1 MYDIIKN
8 IIENGIFR
16 VSDLTNKID
25 TLWAESKLSDD
36 ERNLLVQMMTDHL
49 NPNSEAPELK
59 EMYERLEARVT
70 TLKAEVQAL
79 KGEEEP
85 GEEEPGEEEPGEE
98 EPGTVIVPAWE
109 PWDGISNKYQYGAA
123 VSHNGKYFLDVLQDM
138 QNTWEPES
146 AGVDERY
153 WKEITKEQA
162 EKIISGDM
170 TVDDVLGA

>member
-36 ERNLLVQMMTDHL
+36 ERSLLVQMMTDHL

-59 EMYERLEARVT
+59 EMYERLEARVAT
-70 TLKAEVQAL
+70 QEEEVKKL
-79 KGEEEP
+79 KGEEP
-85 GEEEPGEEEPGEE
+85 GGGEE
-98 EPGTVIVPAWE
+98 GTVTVPAWE
-109 PWDGISNKYQYGAA
+109 PWDGISDKYKYGA
-123 VSHNGKYFLDVLQDM
+123 VVTHNGKYFLDVLQGM

-162 EKIISGDM
+162 EGIISGDM
-170 TVDDVLGA
+170 TVDEVLRA

>member
-36 ERNLLVQMMTDHL
+36 ERSLLVQMMTDHL

-59 EMYERLEARVT
+59 EMYERLEARVAT
-70 TLKAEVQAL
+70 QEEEVKKL
-79 KGEEEP
+79 KGEEP
-85 GEEEPGEEEPGEE
+85 GGGEE
-98 EPGTVIVPAWE
+98 GTVTVPAWE
-109 PWDGISNKYQYGAA
+109 PWDGISDKYKYGA
-123 VSHNGKYFLDVLQDM
+123 VVTHNGKYFLDVLQGM

-162 EKIISGDM
+162 EGIISGDM
-170 TVDDVLGA
+170 TVDEVLGM

>member
-1 MYDIIKN
+1 MYEIIKN
-8 IIENGIFR
+8 IIENGAFR

-36 ERNLLVQMMTDHL
+36 ERSQLVQMMTDHL
-49 NPNSEAPELK
+49 NPATEAPELK

-70 TLKAEVQAL
+70 TLEADVQAL
-79 KGEEEP
+79 KG
-85 GEEEPGEEEPGEE
+85 GEESGGEE
-98 EPGTVIVPAWE
+98 EPGTVTVPAWE
-109 PWDGISNKYQYGAA
+109 PWDGISNKYQYGA
-123 VSHNGKYFLDVLQDM
+123 VVTHNGKYYLDVLQGM

-170 TVDDVLGA
+170 TVDEVLRA

>member
-8 IIENGIFR
+8 IIENGTFR

-36 ERNLLVQMMTDHL
+36 ERSQLVQMMIDYL
-49 NPNSEAPELK
+49 NPASEAPELK

-70 TLKAEVQAL
+70 TLEEEVKKL
-79 KGEEEP
+79 KGEELGG
-85 GEEEPGEEEPGEE
+85 GEE
-98 EPGTVIVPAWE
+98 GTVTVPAWE
-109 PWDGISNKYQYGAA
+109 PWDGISNKYQYGA
-123 VSHNGKYFLDVLQDM
+123 VVTHNTKYFLDVLQGM

-162 EKIISGDM
+162 EGIISGDM

>member
-1 MYDIIKN
+1 MYEIIKN
-8 IIENGIFR
+8 IIENGAFR

-36 ERNLLVQMMTDHL
+36 ERSQLVQMMTDHL
-49 NPNSEAPELK
+49 NPATEAPELK

-70 TLKAEVQAL
+70 TLEAEVQAL
-79 KGEEEP
+79 KG
-85 GEEEPGEEEPGEE
+85 GEESGGEE
-98 EPGTVIVPAWE
+98 EPGTVTVPAWE
-109 PWDGISNKYQYGAA
+109 PWDGISNKYQYGA
-123 VSHNGKYFLDVLQDM
+123 VVTHNGKYFLDVLQGM

-170 TVDDVLGA
+170 NVDEALRA